1 MCERDQSS
9 ISHQWESGTAPLQG
23 RESQERTGRWKI
35 NLLWPGKF
43 TIGRFQI
50 SFTSLNVCHL
60 GELVVVIIIIR
71 RWTLDNGQALK
82 KMGNQRQNVEI
93 MEIRCKMWKS
103 WKWRKIKV
111 LTDWGRSS
119 SNELSG
125 DGKEALRN
133 IFNVLLSVMNNVIY
147 FCVVVFSYFA
157 TRYKCL
163 NYSQRSSNGKFHIA
177 NFWDAA
183 VHINCAYLR
192 L

>member
-23 RESQERTGRWKI
+23 RESQERTRRWKI

-82 KMGNQRQNVEI
+82 KW
-93 MEIRCKMWKS
+93 EIRGKML
-103 WKWRKIKV
+103 KIGENQSSHRLGSILVEWAVGGREGGAEKYFQWAV
-111 LTDWGRSS
+111 LPFLWIIVS
-119 SNELSG
+119 
-125 DGKEALRN
+125 
-133 IFNVLLSVMNNVIY
+133 IFCFL
-147 FCVVVFSYFA
+147 VFSYFA
-157 TRYKCL
+157 TRPVTSVWLMLPAK
-163 NYSQRSSNGKFHIA
+163 
-177 NFWDAA
+177 
-183 VHINCAYLR
+183 
-192 L
+192 